1 MSPLDVVY
9 ADDVLVVV
17 NKPSGL
23 LSVPGRGPHNADCA
37 SARVQA
43 LYPDALVVHRLDMST
58 SGLLVLARGV
68 DAQRELSRQFA
79 QREVFKRYEAVV
91 AGHLEPKATA
101 AANTTTPKAHSITA
115 NESSDNWATI
125 DLPLIVDWPNRP
137 KSKVDHTQGKP
148 SQTRWQVREH
158 LTLPCGLPATRVALE
173 PVTGRS
179 HQLRVHLQALG
190 HPIVGDELYA
200 NAAALSAAP
209 RLLLHACVLE
219 LTHPHTQKRH
229 RFESAVLF

>member
-1 MSPLDVVY
+1 VSALDVVY

-23 LSVPGRGPHNADCA
+23 LSVPGRGPQHADCV

-68 DAQRELSRQFA
+68 DVQRELSRQFA
-79 QREVFKRYEAVV
+79 QREVFKRYEAIV
-91 AGHLEPKATA
+91 AGRLEPNATA
-101 AANTTTPKAHSITA
+101 ASDTPALKTQ
-115 NESSDNWATI
+115 SSASDEDSHGWATI
-125 DLPLIVDWPNRP
+125 DLPLIVDWPHRP
-137 KSKVDHTQGKP
+137 KSKVDHDIGKP

-158 LTLPCGLPATRVALE
+158 FTLPSGLAATRVALE

-200 NAAALSAAP
+200 KAAALAAAP

-229 RFESAVLF
+229 RLESAVPF

>member
-1 MSPLDVVY
+1 MSDLEVLY
-9 ADDVLVVV
+9 ADEALVVV

-37 SARVQA
+37 STRAQA
-43 LYPDALVVHRLDMST
+43 LYADALVVHRLDMST
-58 SGLLVLARGV
+58 SGLLVLARGAAV
-68 DAQRELSRQFA
+68 QRELSRQFA
-79 QREVFKRYEAVV
+79 QREINKRYEAIV
-91 AGHLEPKATA
+91 AGHLKPVVDA
-101 AANTTTPKAHSITA
+101 TTPLNGDSTPH
-115 NESSDNWATI
+115 DGWDTI
-125 DLPLIVDWPNRP
+125 DLPLIVDWPHRP
-137 KSKVDHTQGKP
+137 KSKVDHDIGKP

-158 LTLPCGLPATRVALE
+158 LALPCGLAATRVALE

-200 NAAALSAAP
+200 DTVAHAAAT

-229 RFESAVLF
+229 RFESAVPF

>member
-1 MSPLDVVY
+1 MSGLDVVY

-68 DAQRELSRQFA
+68 DMQRELSRQFA

-91 AGHLEPKATA
+91 AGRLNGPDW
-101 AANTTTPKAHSITA
+101 S
-115 NESSDNWATI
+115 TI

-137 KSKVDHTQGKP
+137 KSKVDHDIGKP

-158 LTLPCGLPATRVALE
+158 LTLPCGLAATRVALE

-200 NAAALSAAP
+200 DTAAQAAAP

-229 RFESAVLF
+229 RFEGAVPF

>member
-1 MSPLDVVY
+1 VSTLDVVY

-23 LSVPGRGPHNADCA
+23 LAVPGRGPHNADCA

-43 LYPDALVVHRLDMST
+43 LYSDALVVHRLDMST

-68 DAQRELSRQFA
+68 DVQRELSRQFA

-91 AGHLEPKATA
+91 AGQLYGQ
-101 AANTTTPKAHSITA
+101 
-115 NESSDNWATI
+115 DWATI

-200 NAAALSAAP
+200 NAAALAAAP

-229 RFESAVLF
+229 RFESAVPF

>member
-1 MSPLDVVY
+1 MSGLDVVY
-9 ADDVLVVV
+9 ADVALVVV

-68 DAQRELSRQFA
+68 DMQRELSRQFA

-91 AGHLEPKATA
+91 AGRLNGP
-101 AANTTTPKAHSITA
+101 
-115 NESSDNWATI
+115 DWATI
-125 DLPLIVDWPNRP
+125 DLPLIVDWPHRP
-137 KSKVDHTQGKP
+137 KSKVDHDIGKP

-158 LTLPCGLPATRVALE
+158 LTLPCGLAATRVALE

-200 NAAALSAAP
+200 DTAAQAAAP
-209 RLLLHACVLE
+209 RLQLHACVLE

-229 RFESAVLF
+229 RFESAVPF